1 MVGEDV
7 EGERKIER
15 RKKSFRE
22 SSGEKGR
29 REVILISCEVVTT
42 EKEGALSE
50 ACLGSPGYGLVLL
63 LILTHRIC

>member
-1 MVGEDV
+1 VRGENKMVGEDV

-29 REVILISCEVVTT
+29 REVILISWRLLQRARTR
-42 EKEGALSE
+42 KE
-50 ACLGSPGYGLVLL
+50 CP
-63 LILTHRIC
+63 I